1 MEATMTDFTLHTP
14 DSAPEGSRAALAAV
28 TKAWGFTPTLHAILA
43 ESPVAL
49 VAYHTLFGMIGRTT
63 LTPQEQQVTF
73 LTMTVL
79 SGCEYCTMGHTWLA
93 RSVSLPEGEI
103 AALRDGRLPADA
115 RLAAL
120 SRFTGQVIE
129 SRGFAGDAA
138 VQAFLDAGFTRANVL
153 EVVTVIAT
161 KVISTY
167 TNHLAHTPKE
177 AFMSD
182 PAFAWT
188 APRRVA

>member
-1 MEATMTDFTLHTP
+1 MEVPMTDFTLYTP
-14 DSAPEGSRAALAAV
+14 DTAPEGSRAALAAV
-28 TKAWGFTPTLHAILA
+28 TKAWGFTPKLHAILA

-49 VAYHTLFGMIGRTT
+49 IGYDTLFGLVGKTT
-63 LTPQEQQVTF
+63 LDAQEQQVVF

-79 SGCEYCTMGHTWLA
+79 SGCEYCTMGHTYLA
-93 RSVSLPEGEI
+93 RSTHLPEAEI
-103 AALRDGRLPADA
+103 AALRDGRLPGDA

-120 SRFTGQVIE
+120 SRFTAQVAE
-129 SRGFAGDAA
+129 ARGFAGDAA

-177 AFMSD
+177 PFMSD
-182 PAFAWT
+182 PALAWA
-188 APRRVA
+188 APKRVA